1 MSDAFTCNGRISMD
15 PIAYAQMGG
24 HSAAPMANVRVL
36 QTYTSGMCMLQ
47 VMAIL
52 GVSFSI
58 WWFMLAS
65 DSAKATLEEFCS
77 ACCWGIRQRL
87 RLAAGLSTR
96 AEGED
101 TGCAHQSP
109 FAKVQRRTPC
119 KSCAGR
125 WVPTVGAAAPLC
137 AACADGMRRT
147 GNNVSPVAR
156 RSAERAGS

>member
-65 DSAKATLEEFCS
+65 DSAKATLEEFAAPVVGAFAS
-77 ACCWGIRQRL
+77 ACGWL
-87 RLAAGLSTR
+87 LDSAR
-96 AEGED
+96 ALKERIQG
-101 TGCAHQSP
+101 APISP
-109 FAKVQRRTPC
+109 FCKGATQNPMQELCRALGTNRGCCCSFMCCMCRRH
-119 KSCAGR
+119 AQDR
-125 WVPTVGAAAPLC
+125 
-137 AACADGMRRT
+137 
-147 GNNVSPVAR
+147 
-156 RSAERAGS
+156 